1 MCCREAAWLGL
12 RSRPRCDHLRGLRSM
27 SATVKKRITVRDLR
41 ENPDRYPEI
50 LQTAESLKPLVARFL
65 AAKKEAE
72 QVFEKLRG
80 ADMDEAVAYC
90 RAHPLS
96 PEAVAV
102 LIHVAHRALTLEKA
116 KAAVSTKLANDPKQA
131 AMRETFKLWQ
141 AWRAGKS
148 LHRSAAA
155 FARHIVSQFPVI
167 ESPMT
172 VQRWVTTWARQAKL
186 DAESM
191 P

>member
-1 MCCREAAWLGL
+1 
-12 RSRPRCDHLRGLRSM
+12 M
-27 SATVKKRITVRDLR
+27 STSAKKRITVKELR
-41 ENPDRYPEI
+41 EHPERYPHI
-50 LQTAESLKPLVARFL
+50 TQAAESFKPLVARFL

-72 QVFEKLRG
+72 QVFQHLRG

-90 RAHPLS
+90 REHPLS

-102 LIHVAHRALTLEKA
+102 LIHVARRAQTLEKA

-141 AWRAGKS
+141 EWRAGRTVHK
-148 LHRSAAA
+148 SAAA
-155 FARHIVSQFPVI
+155 FARHIVGKFPVI

-172 VQRWVTTWARQAKL
+172 VQRWVTAWSRQATSSVQKY
-186 DAESM
+186 AVSR
-191 P
+191 

>member
-1 MCCREAAWLGL
+1 M
-12 RSRPRCDHLRGLRSM
+12 PT
-27 SATVKKRITVRDLR
+27 TVKKRITVRELR
-41 ENPDRYPEI
+41 EHPERYPHI
-50 LQTAESLKPLVARFL
+50 AQAAESFKPLVARFL

-72 QVFEKLRG
+72 QVF
-80 ADMDEAVAYC
+80 DMDEAVAYC
-90 RAHPLS
+90 REHPLS

-102 LIHVAHRALTLEKA
+102 LIHVARRAQTLEKA

-141 AWRAGKS
+141 EWRAGRTV
-148 LHRSAAA
+148 HRSAAA
-155 FARHIVSQFPVI
+155 FARHIVRQFPVI

-172 VQRWVTTWARQAKL
+172 VQRWVTTWNRQANKS
-186 DAESM
+186 DAKSM

>member
-1 MCCREAAWLGL
+1 MVT
-12 RSRPRCDHLRGLRSM
+12 
-27 SATVKKRITVRDLR
+27 TVKKRITVRDVR

-50 LQTAESLKPLVARFL
+50 MQTAESLKPLVARFL

-72 QVFEKLRG
+72 QVFVKLRG

-116 KAAVSTKLANDPKQA
+116 KAAASSKLANDPKQA
-131 AMRETFKLWQ
+131 AMREAYKLWQ
-141 AWRAGKS
+141 AWHAGHTVHK
-148 LHRSAAA
+148 SAAA
-155 FARHIVSQFPVI
+155 FARDVVAKHPII
-167 ESPMT
+167 ESSMT
-172 VQRWVTTWARQAKL
+172 VQRWVTTWTKQAKREKY
-186 DAESM
+186 AVS
-191 P
+191 

>member
-1 MCCREAAWLGL
+1 
-12 RSRPRCDHLRGLRSM
+12 M
-27 SATVKKRITVRDLR
+27 STRVKKRITVKDFR
-41 ENPDRYPEI
+41 EHPERYPHI
-50 LQTAESLKPLVARFL
+50 AQAAESFKPLVARFL

-72 QVFEKLRG
+72 QVFEHLRG

-90 RAHPLS
+90 REHPLS

-102 LIHVAHRALTLEKA
+102 LIHVARRAQTLEKA
-116 KAAVSTKLANDPKQA
+116 KAAVSSKLANDPKQA
-131 AMRETFKLWQ
+131 AMRETFKLWK

-148 LHRSAAA
+148 VHKSAAA
-155 FARHIVSQFPVI
+155 FARHVVRQFPVI

-172 VQRWVTTWARQAKL
+172 VQRWVTAWTRQAKA
-186 DAESM
+186 DAKNM